1 MTECLSKNDITVNF
15 TKFRIMLKCTF
26 EFDNHDHS
34 HDTNM
39 IKYVAHDVII
49 ILFDSCCHI
58 FGPSYEICVYS
69 FKKLAI
75 KLEIKLDSCAY
86 EYLLIN
92 ATQKLTKKISINELY
107 NILITNDI
115 YCNMKYNYISI
126 KNGNDKITICDK
138 YIYYKVKT
146 YDDLMSYVKLL
157 NRLIN

>member
-1 MTECLSKNDITVNF
+1 MTECLSKNELIVNF
-15 TKFRIMLKCTF
+15 TKFKIMLKCTF
-26 EFDNHDHS
+26 EFDNNIQTYDI
-34 HDTNM
+34 T
-39 IKYVAHDVII
+39 KYVNQQVTI

-58 FGPSYEICVYS
+58 FGPSYEMCVFS

-75 KLEIKLDSCAY
+75 KLGIKISSCTY